1 MLKTLIVN
9 LIISLGVGGLSAFL
23 TRDSMDIY
31 NYIAVPAFAPPS
43 SVFPIVWTILYVL
56 MAVSVTLVYEGS
68 PKSSGIVAYGLQL
81 LVNFIWPLFFFNGRM
96 FSASFVVLIILWL
109 LVILMIYEFYKV
121 NKTAAYLQIPYLLWL
136 TFAAYLNW
144 NIYLLNR

>member
-31 NYIAVPAFAPPS
+31 NYIAVPSFAPPS
-43 SVFPIVWTILYVL
+43 SIFPVVWTILYVL
-56 MAVSVTLVYEGS
+56 MAISVTLVYENS
-68 PKSSGIVAYGLQL
+68 PKSSGIVVYGLQL

-96 FSASFVVLIILWL
+96 FSAAFVVLIVLWL